1 MISGKIAGVNV
12 TSNDGAPGSGAQ
24 IRIRGGSSLNASND
38 PLIVIDGMAMDNEG
52 VKGLS
57 NKLAMIN
64 PQDIESF
71 NVLKTLQPLLST
83 VHAAQTVLSSSLLK
97 GTQRAKAFSFL
108 FR

>member
-1 MISGKIAGVNV
+1 
-12 TSNDGAPGSGAQ
+12 
-24 IRIRGGSSLNASND
+24 
-38 PLIVIDGMAMDNEG
+38 MAMDNEG

-97 GTQRAKAFSFL
+97 RDAKAKAFSPIQVVSH
-108 FR
+108 